1 MKNTEGL
8 NNEVRQVTCPADFL
22 SSKVGSNIAVNGQA
36 HKIESI
42 LFGEEILSPVY
53 IETSRKTKEGTDYYT
68 FEVKNTNKGQKLEI
82 ISYSCNSSSK
92 EGRDYYTFELKNTN
106 KGQELKIISYSCNSS
121 LVSTENMRKM
131 RLWLDLDAL
140 MHHKSLTWNFE

>member
-82 ISYSCNSSSK
+82 ISYSCNSS
-92 EGRDYYTFELKNTN
+92 
-106 KGQELKIISYSCNSS
+106 